1 MGLPKSFL
9 LSARYLRDAGFL
21 VILTIISG
29 ITAEFGHLLEKK
41 QKMQRNI
48 VSIAKLKKNT
58 YILFRGLNP
67 LQRAYNSTFYP
78 ETFLRILKIA

>member
-9 LSARYLRDAGFL
+9 LSPRYLCDAGFL

-29 ITAEFGHLLEKK
+29 ITAEFGHLLERK

-48 VSIAKLKKNT
+48 VSIAKFKKF
-58 YILFRGLNP
+58 IHFIQRGESFAESLQLN
-67 LQRAYNSTFYP
+67 
-78 ETFLRILKIA
+78 FLP